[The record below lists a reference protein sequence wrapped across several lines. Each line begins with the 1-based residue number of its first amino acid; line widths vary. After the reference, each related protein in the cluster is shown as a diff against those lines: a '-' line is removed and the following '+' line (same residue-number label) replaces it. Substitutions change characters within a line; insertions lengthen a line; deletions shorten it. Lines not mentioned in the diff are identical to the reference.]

1 MSALVAELEA
11 GQFRRVRTLWA
22 GMDVHLAVESM
33 LAGKTASRMF
43 VDDVEAPRAAM
54 TWSGH
59 RLYLVG
65 DVGGAGFGEE
75 LNRYAS
81 THGQFVAYC
90 SPEAI
95 DGAEKLLSG
104 YRVRRRGRL
113 YYEGDP
119 SQVKAVEPPEGYAVE
134 RITGELL
141 GRGLGHTDWVREE
154 MCSERES
161 VEEFLGKSFGFA
173 AVHGGGFAC
182 WCMSEY
188 NLGDRCEVG
197 IETVKEHRRRGL
209 AVLVA
214 GAMFRHA
221 AGVGVGRVGWHCWA
235 DNAAS
240 VATAESLGLRRVAE
254 YTVLAVDAGSTL

>member
-1 MSALVAELEA
+1 MVAELEA
-11 GQFRRVRTLWA
+11 GRFYRVRPLWV
-22 GMDVHLAVESM
+22 GMGVQLAVESI
-33 LAGKTASRMF
+33 LAGGTAARMF
-43 VDDVEAPRAAM
+43 VDDAAVPRAAL
-54 TWSGH
+54 TWAGH
-59 RLYLVG
+59 RVYLVG
-65 DVGGAGFGEE
+65 DVGGAGFGEA
-75 LNRYAS
+75 LRGYAS

-90 SPEAI
+90 GPEAF

-104 YRVRRRGRL
+104 YRVRERGRL

-119 SQVKAVEPPEGYAVE
+119 SGRACVVEPPEGYVVE

-141 GRGLGHTDWVREE
+141 GRGLGHTDWVRGE

-161 VEEFLGKSFGFA
+161 VEEFLGKGFGFA
-173 AVHGGGFAC
+173 AVHGGSFAC

-197 IETVKEHRRRGL
+197 IETVAEHRRRGL

-221 AGVGVGRVGWHCWA
+221 AGVGVRRVGWHCWA
-235 DNAAS
+235 DNAGS
-240 VATAESLGLRRVAE
+240 VATAERLGLRRVAE
-254 YTVLAVDAGSTL
+254 YAVLTVDARRG